1 MPDAPGIDDGLADGT
16 YTEAL
21 DPPLSGGVDEMGEY
35 VNATYYVPF
44 EYRHGFIQAM
54 VQSSSY
60 GGSSTPPSSAPGT
73 WTTNTPYQRPDL
85 PGLYAF
91 GCTWQALGTLEVGSS
106 PITLSDV
113 KMTVQF
119 RTPMWPIGGDGG
131 GLVWD
136 PQSIGGTLQEQQS
149 LLWATQD
156 VDSSVEYV
164 ERPQGQMYLEDYPN
178 PGDYTPQAV
187 AEPVPVSIS
196 DIVITYQQ
204 VPYYPSFLE
213 ALKSTPLNDATFLGC
228 GIGEVMYLGY
238 KTSMKSWVGGVRTRS
253 VSLHL
258 RKRPPGID
266 WNMRLGPDGR
276 WYFLLNSNSS
286 SGSPTFEYGDL
297 RKLLL
302 LG

>member
-1 MPDAPGIDDGLADGT
+1 MPDAPDIDEGLADGT

-21 DPPLSGGVDEMGEY
+21 DPPLSGGVDDMGEY

-44 EYRHGFIQAM
+44 EHRHGFIQNM
-54 VQSSSY
+54 VQSPGY
-60 GGSSTPPSSAPGT
+60 GGGSAPPSSSPGT
-73 WTTNTPYQRPDL
+73 WTTNNPYQRPDL

-91 GCTWQALGTLEVGSS
+91 GCTWRALGTLEVGSS

-113 KMTVQF
+113 RMTVQF
-119 RTPMWPIGGDGG
+119 RTPMWPIGGSG

-136 PQSIGGTLQEQQS
+136 PQSIGGTIEEQQA

-156 VDSSVEYV
+156 VDSSVEYI
-164 ERPQGQMYLEDYPN
+164 ERPQGQMYLMDYPAG
-178 PGDYTPQAV
+178 GDFTPYSV

-196 DIVITYQQ
+196 DILITYQY

-213 ALKSTPLNDATFLGC
+213 SLKGTINDRTFLGC
-228 GIGEVMYLGY
+228 GIGELLFVGY
-238 KTSMKSWVGGVRTRS
+238 KTGMKSWVGGVRTRT

-258 RKRPPGID
+258 RKRPNGVS
-266 WNMRLGPDGR
+266 WNDRLGPDGN
-276 WYFLLNSNSS
+276 WYLLVNSDDPFTAE
-286 SGSPTFEYGDL
+286 GTFDLGDF
-297 RKLLL
+297 RQLLL